1 MKAVVQRVSSASVSV
16 GGEIVSSIGKGLAV
30 LIGIHKDDTEKEMEY
45 IVRKL
50 ISLRQAVVDICICT
64 LLARSKYH
72 GATYLKKY
80 LTLQYSMFAEQSI
93 YSIVSLLQLLLL
105 IFKVLR
111 CQLSTL

>member
-50 ISLRQAVVDICICT
+50 ISLRQAVVDI
-64 LLARSKYH
+64 LH
-72 GATYLKKY
+72 
-80 LTLQYSMFAEQSI
+80 LQPI
-93 YSIVSLLQLLLL
+93 
-105 IFKVLR
+105 
-111 CQLSTL
+111 